1 MQSEKIFCGV
11 AGVANESRLIEGEAA
26 RNPDFRAGDSWRLD
40 VRKASPASR
49 VYLQLWKDNL
59 DLGVSGPYGSVTDS
73 GGTWT
78 LSGSFG
84 AADAGSWQLQTVM
97 GTASSQEASG
107 PTALRV
113 LNA

>member
-1 MQSEKIFCGV
+1 MQPEKVF
-11 AGVANESRLIEGEAA
+11 AE
-26 RNPDFRAGDSWRLD
+26 WRDL
-40 VRKASPASR
+40 PT
-49 VYLQLWKDNL
+49 NL
-59 DLGVSGPYGSVTDS
+59 VFWDRRRSIQSYGSVTDS

-84 AADAGSWQLQTVM
+84 AADAGSWQLQTVI

-107 PTALRV
+107 PSALRV